1 MEEIYDIL
9 RSLKIMLYK
18 SKENSSGFTLIELL
32 VVIAI
37 IGILSSV
44 VLASL
49 TTARE
54 KAKISAAK
62 ADVRQLRI
70 AISVFEIATLE
81 WPGHQ
86 VPFVVDGGASGNEI
100 WDLSE
105 PSAGLVQTDG
115 LYLNWDGPYIQSAG
129 PDPWGNNYFFD
140 TDYDI
145 DPTAGVT
152 WAVVVGSFGPNGVG
166 QNLYDS
172 DDIIEIVV
180 SD

>member
-1 MEEIYDIL
+1 
-9 RSLKIMLYK
+9 MLYR
-18 SKENSSGFTLIELL
+18 SRENSSGFTLIELL

-49 TTARE
+49 NTSRE
-54 KAKISAAK
+54 KAKIAVAQ
-62 ADVRQLRI
+62 AEVRGI
-70 AISVFEIATLE
+70 ATAVAIFEIATLE

-86 VPFVVDGGASGNEI
+86 VPFFVDGGASGNEI
-100 WDLSE
+100 WDLSQ

-115 LYLNWDGPYIQSAG
+115 LYFNWDGPYIPSAG

-145 DPTAGVT
+145 DSTSGVT
-152 WAVVVGSFGPNGVG
+152 WAVVIGSFGPNGVG

-172 DDIIEIVV
+172 DDIIEIVA
-180 SD
+180 SE